1 MTEHE
6 IQNQIRVAL
15 SEYGLV
21 FRMNAG
27 QFWQGKRRYSSE
39 FRSYVLTDLYAVEGL
54 PAGFPDLQFF
64 GFDGRT
70 AFIEVKSAKGKK
82 REAQEKFINLLRSYG
97 YRAGFARSVEETL
110 EIVKGVK

>member
-27 QFWQGKRRYSSE
+27 KFWQGKQRYSRE
-39 FRSYVLTDLYAVEGL
+39 FMETVLTEIRAVEGL
-54 PAGFPDLQFF
+54 PAGFSDLLFI
-64 GFDGRT
+64 DGT
-70 AFIEVKSAKGKK
+70 GVAFIEVKAAKGQK
-82 REAQEKFINLLRSYG
+82 REAQKKFIEKMRSLG
-97 YRAGFARSVEETL
+97 HRAGFARSVEDAI
-110 EIVKGVK
+110 EIVKGGK

>member
-6 IQNQIRVAL
+6 IQSQIRVAL

-27 QFWQGKRRYSSE
+27 QFWQGKRRYSNE
-39 FRSYVLTDLYAVEGL
+39 FRSHVLTDLRAVEGL
-54 PAGFPDLQFF
+54 PAGFPDLLFL
-64 GFDGRT
+64 GFEGNT

-82 REAQEKFINLLRSYG
+82 REAQEKFLNTMRSYG
-97 YRAGFARSVEETL
+97 YQAGFARSVEEAL